1 MTDIS
6 NDLSIR
12 EKKSFILEF
21 DFLKNY
27 YSGIRGGRIVG
38 IEVSRDEYTGDLWP
52 VLVIQLGDE
61 TFRCELS
68 QDPEGNGPGFMFG
81 LPQYSH
87 SQMYMNAVL
96 NADDESVNNM
106 FESKVRSMQ

>member
-1 MTDIS
+1 M
-6 NDLSIR
+6 NAEMMSIR

-21 DFLKNY
+21 DFIKNY

-38 IEVSRDEYTGDLWP
+38 IKVHDDEYSGELWP
-52 VLVIQLGDE
+52 VIVIEKDGE
-61 TFRCELS
+61 TFECELS

-87 SQMYMNAVL
+87 SKLYMDSVL
-96 NADDESVNNM
+96 NADDEATEQM
-106 FESKVRSMQ
+106 FQLKKRSME